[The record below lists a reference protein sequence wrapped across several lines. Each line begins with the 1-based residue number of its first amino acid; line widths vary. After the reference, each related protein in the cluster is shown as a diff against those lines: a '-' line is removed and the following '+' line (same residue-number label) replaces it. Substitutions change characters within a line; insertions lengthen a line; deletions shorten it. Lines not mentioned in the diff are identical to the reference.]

1 MILSRSKKFKLIR
14 TSGIIFKCDRYNCSV
29 SVSNS
34 GFQSIYALRNRKKA
48 KWFLLYKRKNYTNI
62 SQKVSRRKLIS
73 TKGKSLNKERNH
85 QDIRSRITGPQSAL
99 PSSETRKSS
108 PLRARARQHT
118 FLPLSIYRAC
128 AGSGALLARTRER
141 PERERERSER
151 EGKGREAARRRDARN
166 SQWLARAS
174 ASRSRLSVRYIIPL
188 SRYALCECVCKS
200 VI

>member
-1 MILSRSKKFKLIR
+1 MNLSRSKKFKLIR

-62 SQKVSRRKLIS
+62 SQKVPIRKLMS

-118 FLPLSIYRAC
+118 FLPLSLYIARALVAVLC
-128 AGSGALLARTRER
+128 SRARGNDLRERENGARERGRVERQRGAGTRATVSGSRER
-141 PERERERSER
+141 PRA
-151 EGKGREAARRRDARN
+151 GRA
-166 SQWLARAS
+166 
-174 ASRSRLSVRYIIPL
+174 YP
-188 SRYALCECVCKS
+188 Y
-200 VI
+200 VILYL